1 MDNQNNMTI
10 TAANSTFYLIVP
22 GLYDSPVKIE
32 GYSTDATVGAEAINF
47 VFCFIGV

>member
-22 GLYDSPVKIE
+22 GLYDSCLL
-32 GYSTDATVGAEAINF
+32 YTSDAADD
-47 VFCFIGV
+47 

>member
-22 GLYDSPVKIE
+22 GLLSLIH
-32 GYSTDATVGAEAINF
+32 I
-47 VFCFIGV
+47 